1 MKIKNIIIF
10 VILLILGNFLR
21 LVIEDKNIPNIEI
34 NEEITYQ
41 KDEAKKENDLSD
53 TKEKYDVNNVSYDEL
68 LKLGFSKSKA
78 EKLVEFRDEIGII
91 SDINDLKNISRFGET
106 GIKLAKKYLF
116 VDNEK
121 IKNPEDNYNG
131 RSYTV
136 FNINEL
142 DEEKLKMI
150 GFTKKEIK
158 KLLPEIKNGNIHSN
172 LDLEKIIGNERYEKV
187 EKRIKFSE

>member
-91 SDINDLKNISRFGET
+91 SDINDLK
-106 GIKLAKKYLF
+106 IKLAKKYLF

-131 RSYTV
+131 RNYTV

-150 GFTKKEIK
+150 GFTKKEIN

-172 LDLEKIIGNERYEKV
+172 LDLEKIIGNEKYEKV

>member
-91 SDINDLKNISRFGET
+91 SDINDLKNISRCGET

-131 RSYTV
+131 RNYTV

-150 GFTKKEIK
+150 GFTKKEIN

-172 LDLEKIIGNERYEKV
+172 LDLEKIIGNEKYEKV

>member
-1 MKIKNIIIF
+1 M
-10 VILLILGNFLR
+10 
-21 LVIEDKNIPNIEI
+21 
-34 NEEITYQ
+34 
-41 KDEAKKENDLSD
+41 
-53 TKEKYDVNNVSYDEL
+53 
-68 LKLGFSKSKA
+68 
-78 EKLVEFRDEIGII
+78 
-91 SDINDLKNISRFGET
+91 KNISRFGET

-150 GFTKKEIK
+150 GFTKKEIN

>member
-78 EKLVEFRDEIGII
+78 EKLVEFQDEIGII

-131 RSYTV
+131 RNYTV

-150 GFTKKEIK
+150 GFTKKEIN

-172 LDLEKIIGNERYEKV
+172 LDLEKIIGNEKYEKV

>member
-78 EKLVEFRDEIGII
+78 EKLVKFRDEIGII

-131 RSYTV
+131 RNYTV

-150 GFTKKEIK
+150 GFTKKEIN

-172 LDLEKIIGNERYEKV
+172 LDLEKIIGNEKYEKV